1 VLTLQGLRNP
11 NAGLK
16 STNHA
21 AADVRSG
28 HVMSRSGAVIGRA
41 FRGSLF
47 FLQRLCFET
56 RGCVKGVKLLPML
69 PVDPKRACD
78 SQIRGVPGVEA
89 VQRIVDGGS
98 VVCERRCSVHKRT
111 TGQGETPQNGAQ
123 LLQATRNACY
133 TCGYAPS
140 ACHDAVRAERVIVTQ
155 ENVPTRSSL
164 SRRSARTF
172 PACHIRPPA

>member
-1 VLTLQGLRNP
+1 
-11 NAGLK
+11 
-16 STNHA
+16 
-21 AADVRSG
+21 
-28 HVMSRSGAVIGRA
+28 MSRSGAVIGRA

-69 PVDPKRACD
+69 PVEPKRACD

-133 TCGYAPS
+133 GAATP
-140 ACHDAVRAERVIVTQ
+140 RQRVVM
-155 ENVPTRSSL
+155 R
-164 SRRSARTF
+164 
-172 PACHIRPPA
+172 